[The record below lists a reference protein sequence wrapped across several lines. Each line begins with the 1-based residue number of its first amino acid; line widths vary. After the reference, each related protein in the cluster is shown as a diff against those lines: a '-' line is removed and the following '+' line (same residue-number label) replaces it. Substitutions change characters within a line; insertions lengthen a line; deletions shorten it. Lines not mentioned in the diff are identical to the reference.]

1 MEIKAK
7 CPASCGELLQGW
19 IEGSEKL
26 ISYPINWFSEV
37 TLSDKLIVNKTGN
50 TKAWLAFQQTCEYF
64 GVPENERPRVSLQVK
79 STIPV
84 AKGMASS
91 TADIAATIG
100 VTASWL
106 QQKITET
113 EIAKLCLRLEPT
125 DSTIFQTL
133 TLFDHLKGTTIRS
146 TDWLPKLGVVV
157 LEPLTIL
164 ETALFR
170 QESHQ
175 NQLLQNEANL
185 AQGFALF
192 EQAIRQQNVDL
203 LGIAATISAESNQ
216 AILPKPFFKEML
228 EVVEKLD
235 LPGLNVSHSGTVVGL
250 LYEQQKTDP
259 LEILFELERRYVT
272 TFYSRYYFREWT
284 TGGVQIIS

>member
-170 QESHQ
+170 QESHR
-175 NQLLQNEANL
+175 NQLLQNEASL
-185 AQGFALF
+185 ARGFALF
-192 EQAIRQQNVDL
+192 EQAIRQQKVDL

>member
-1 MEIKAK
+1 M
-7 CPASCGELLQGW
+7 QGW

-106 QQKITET
+106 QQKITEK

-192 EQAIRQQNVDL
+192 EQAIRQQKVDL

>member
-37 TLSDKLIVNKTGN
+37 TLSDRLIVNKTGN

-64 GVPENERPRVSLQVK
+64 GVPENERPPVSLQVK

-100 VTASWL
+100 VTANWL
-106 QQKITET
+106 QQTITEA
-113 EIAKLCLRLEPT
+113 EIAKLCLQLEPT

-133 TLFDHLKGTTIRS
+133 TLFDHLKGATIRS
-146 TDWLPKLGVVV
+146 TEWLPKLGVVV
-157 LEPLTIL
+157 LEPLTII
-164 ETALFR
+164 ETAIFR

-175 NQLLQNEANL
+175 NQLLQNEASL
-185 AQGFALF
+185 ARGFALF
-192 EQAIRQQNVDL
+192 EQANRQQKVDL
-203 LGIAATISAESNQ
+203 LGVAATISAECNQ

-250 LYEQQKTDP
+250 LYEQQKIDP

>member
-106 QQKITET
+106 QQKITVT

-164 ETALFR
+164 ETAIFR

-185 AQGFALF
+185 ARGFALF
-192 EQAIRQQNVDL
+192 EQAIRQQKVDL
-203 LGIAATISAESNQ
+203 LGVAATISAESNQ

>member
-185 AQGFALF
+185 ARGFALF
-192 EQAIRQQNVDL
+192 EQAIRQQKVDL
-203 LGIAATISAESNQ
+203 LGVAATISAESNQ

>member
-192 EQAIRQQNVDL
+192 EQAIRQQKVDL

>member
-146 TDWLPKLGVVV
+146 TEWLPKLGVVV

-185 AQGFALF
+185 ARGFALF
-192 EQAIRQQNVDL
+192 EQAIRQQKVDL
-203 LGIAATISAESNQ
+203 LGVAATISAESNQ

>member
-26 ISYPINWFSEV
+26 ISYPINWFSEI

-175 NQLLQNEANL
+175 NQLLQNEASL
-185 AQGFALF
+185 ARGFALF
-192 EQAIRQQNVDL
+192 EQAIRQQKVDL
-203 LGIAATISAESNQ
+203 LGVAATISAESNQ

>member
-146 TDWLPKLGVVV
+146 TEWLPKLGVVV

-164 ETALFR
+164 ETELFR

-185 AQGFALF
+185 ARGFALF
-192 EQAIRQQNVDL
+192 EQAIRQQKVDL
-203 LGIAATISAESNQ
+203 LGVAATISAESNQ

>member
-106 QQKITET
+106 QQKITEK

-192 EQAIRQQNVDL
+192 EQAIRQQKVDL

>member
-37 TLSDKLIVNKTGN
+37 TLSDKLIANKTGN

-64 GVPENERPRVSLQVK
+64 GVPENERPPVSLQVK

-100 VTASWL
+100 ATASWL
-106 QQKITET
+106 QQTITET
-113 EIAKLCLRLEPT
+113 EIAKLCLQLEPT

-133 TLFDHLKGTTIRS
+133 TLFDHLKGATIRS
-146 TDWLPKLGVVV
+146 TEWLPKLGVVV

-185 AQGFALF
+185 ARGFVLF
-192 EQAIRQQNVDL
+192 EQAIRQQKVDL
-203 LGIAATISAESNQ
+203 LGASATISAESNQ

-228 EVVEKLD
+228 EVIEKLD

>member
-79 STIPV
+79 STIPI

-125 DSTIFQTL
+125 DSTVFQTL

-185 AQGFALF
+185 ARGFALF
-192 EQAIRQQNVDL
+192 EQAIRQQKVDL
-203 LGIAATISAESNQ
+203 LGVAATISAESNQ

>member
-133 TLFDHLKGTTIRS
+133 TLFDHLKGATIRS
-146 TDWLPKLGVVV
+146 TDWIPKLGVVV

-175 NQLLQNEANL
+175 NQLLQNEASL
-185 AQGFALF
+185 ARGFALF
-192 EQAIRQQNVDL
+192 EQAIRQQKVDL
-203 LGIAATISAESNQ
+203 LGVAATISAESNQ

>member
-125 DSTIFQTL
+125 DSTIFRTL
-133 TLFDHLKGTTIRS
+133 TLFDHLKGATIRS
-146 TDWLPKLGVVV
+146 TEWLPKLGVVV

-185 AQGFALF
+185 ARGFALF
-192 EQAIRQQNVDL
+192 EQAIRQQKVDL
-203 LGIAATISAESNQ
+203 LGVAATISAESNQ

>member
-170 QESHQ
+170 QESHR
-175 NQLLQNEANL
+175 NQLLQNEASL
-185 AQGFALF
+185 ARGFALF
-192 EQAIRQQNVDL
+192 EQAIRQQKVDL
-203 LGIAATISAESNQ
+203 LGVAATISAESNQ

>member
-1 MEIKAK
+1 M
-7 CPASCGELLQGW
+7 QGW

-185 AQGFALF
+185 ARGFALF
-192 EQAIRQQNVDL
+192 EQAIRQQKVDL
-203 LGIAATISAESNQ
+203 LGVAATISAESNQ

>member
-175 NQLLQNEANL
+175 NQLLQNEASL
-185 AQGFALF
+185 ARGFALF
-192 EQAIRQQNVDL
+192 EQAIRQQKVDL
-203 LGIAATISAESNQ
+203 LGVAATISAESNQ

>member
-185 AQGFALF
+185 VRGFALF
-192 EQAIRQQNVDL
+192 EQAIRQQKVDL
-203 LGIAATISAESNQ
+203 LGVAATISAESNQ